1 MILKIIFN
9 FSDVSEKQKCLVS
22 TSIHILFFFLLF
34 FKNYEEFLESQEL
47 SAFADNFSTWSSSK
61 VRVFSS
67 KKVAFSAFYTN
78 FALFH
83 QTRHL

>member
-1 MILKIIFN
+1 MF
-9 FSDVSEKQKCLVS
+9 QKNKSAWFLRAYTFC
-22 TSIHILFFFLLF
+22 FFLLF
-34 FKNYEEFLESQEL
+34 LKNYEEFLESQEL